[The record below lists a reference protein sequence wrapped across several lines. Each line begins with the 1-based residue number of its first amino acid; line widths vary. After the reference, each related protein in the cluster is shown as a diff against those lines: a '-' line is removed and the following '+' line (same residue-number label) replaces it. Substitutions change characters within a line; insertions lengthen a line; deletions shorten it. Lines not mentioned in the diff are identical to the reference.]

1 MGTID
6 NLIST
11 SDLERAW
18 LEDVLFPRCDSLADR
33 RHAGSELNGRALYC
47 LFYDPSFITRASFER
62 AMGLLGG
69 SFYQTENASQSF
81 PVTTPNY
88 IDNVVGILQSL
99 RIDAVVIRSSKS
111 GVMAKA
117 ASAGVMPVVSG
128 GGAID
133 HPTQALADLYT
144 LKKELGRLDGLK
156 VAVVGR
162 LEHRNVN
169 ALLTG
174 LSVFDAVTV
183 TTFPFSGGLD
193 PDVEKLC
200 VERGVEFKIAE
211 DAAEVASADAVYL
224 NAPRTVAHAQLL
236 GVRSAPG
243 LTIDSDFMTKLR
255 PDAIV
260 MNPMQRSG
268 DFAIAASGD
277 KRLAYYRQAENALVA
292 RMAVLVELLS

>member
-1 MGTID
+1 MGTIN
-6 NLIST
+6 NLTFT
-11 SDLERAW
+11 SDLQRTWIEGT
-18 LEDVLFPRCDSLADR
+18 LFPRCDSLADR
-33 RHAGSELNGRALYC
+33 RHSGSELKGRALYC
-47 LFYDPSFITRASFER
+47 LFYEPSFITRASFER

-69 SFYQTENASQSF
+69 EFYQTENASQSF

-99 RIDAVVIRSSKS
+99 RIDAVVIRSSES

-117 ASAGVMPVVSG
+117 ASAGVLPVVNG
-128 GGAID
+128 GGALD

-144 LKKELGRLDGLK
+144 LNRELGRVDGLH

-174 LSVFDAVTV
+174 LSLFDGVTV
-183 TTFPFSGGLD
+183 TALPFSGGID
-193 PDVEKLC
+193 PDVTRLC
-200 VERGVEFKIAE
+200 AERDVELKTAE

-236 GVRSAPG
+236 GVRGPPG
-243 LTIDSDFMTKLR
+243 LTIDAEFMGRLR
-255 PDAIV
+255 PEAIV

-268 DFAIAASGD
+268 DFAIGAGD
-277 KRLAYYRQAENALVA
+277 DHRLAYYRQAEYALVA
-292 RMAVLVELLS
+292 RMAVLAELLT